1 MIREDVYK
9 LIDGE
14 REYQDTDPHN
24 VGHDDISR
32 SVADWII
39 FIERQLSEAKGQVYV
54 LDKEKALCHI
64 RKIAALAVAC
74 MEHYDTPRRKRCEDK
89 NPL

>member
-39 FIERQLSEAKGQVYV
+39 FIERQLSEA
-54 LDKEKALCHI
+54 
-64 RKIAALAVAC
+64 
-74 MEHYDTPRRKRCEDK
+74 RKRCEDK